1 MTRLLDTNISDVYD
15 QGAEGDCWIYTSV
28 NMFMRFIIQVFNHY
42 HPNKK
47 YFAGKGKYAEKYIND
62 QLLIN

>member
-15 QGAEGDCWIYTSV
+15 QGVEGDCWIYTSV

-42 HPNKK
+42 HQNKN
-47 YFAGKGKYAEKYIND
+47 YFIWGENGEIK
-62 QLLIN
+62 LI